1 MISPELRD
9 QAGAHPPRA
18 GFQQA
23 ANHFLSC
30 SHKFLLFLGWIWLDL
45 VGFGWIWLDLVGFG
59 RIDLDWEGP
68 SQANGL
74 AGAGAG
80 CGQANNQTGCIGADA
95 A

>member
-45 VGFGWIWLDLVGFG
+45 VGFGWIN
-59 RIDLDWEGP
+59 LDWEGP

-80 CGQANNQTGCIGADA
+80 CGQANNQTGRIGADA